1 MTRTKLRNIFLQKRS
16 EENRIRYAKQ
26 RNVFVS
32 LLRKTKKR
40 YYENLNEKSVVD
52 NKLFWKTVKPLLSDK
67 VWNIEST
74 QALFQF
80 KKKCKDNVNFNFIE
94 VNQKQIEKEFL
105 KLDVNKA
112 SKSSDIPIKV
122 LK

>member
-16 EENRIRYAKQ
+16 EENRIRYTKQ

-94 VNQKQIEKEFL
+94 VNQKQIEKGF
-105 KLDVNKA
+105 
-112 SKSSDIPIKV
+112 
-122 LK
+122 